1 MFSVHTR
8 SGCADFPR
16 YVARS
21 GSNSREKENW
31 EMKLHYVLLCV
42 LLMSAIVVGQTFRGT
57 ILGTVTD
64 PTGLVVAGA
73 SVKVKNTATGLER
86 TTTTT
91 ADGSYSVPE
100 LQVGSYTVTISQP
113 GFQTSVTTN
122 VEVNVAT
129 ERRVDAQLKTGQ
141 VTQTVEVSGGDLPQ
155 IETTSDDLGGVL
167 TSKSVED
174 MPINGRDYTKL
185 IFLNPGVAG
194 SPDQITDSPGSFG
207 EFSMNGARGRSN
219 NYLLDGTDM
228 NDGYRNDPAINQ
240 GGVFAVPSAI
250 LPIGAVEEMKVLS
263 NFQPEYGRNA
273 GAVVNIVT
281 KSGNNTLHGEVFEYF
296 RNNALDAR
304 NYFNTSDQRRAPFH
318 NNQFGGS
325 LGGPIVKNKTFFF
338 MDYEGQRETVGTV
351 TTACVPEPNR
361 IAYDIAQNG
370 PANSVTAAMLPFWP
384 QPNIGTRPTSSDPNW
399 DLFDTGCPNGP
410 NASLITPSYNN
421 LSSVIGKIDHNF
433 NQNNIVTGRYFFGD
447 STQSFPLALTASG
460 GQLPGFNT
468 VTPTRVQLVSVSY
481 VHTFGTNKVN
491 EIRYGWNR
499 FTESFNPQDASF
511 HPSSIGLCAAS
522 STADCA
528 GSGVHDSGLPIILV
542 SGTPSG
548 TSFFAQPG
556 ATSGDPRGRTDMN
569 NQFIENFS
577 WKMGKHDLKIG
588 FEYRRTTVHQ
598 YFNKYFRGRLK
609 FPDLASFLAGEPSG
623 GLQYSGNSIRDT
635 AENGY
640 GLYFQD
646 GFRVN
651 SRLTVNYGLRWDYY
665 GIINEKKNLFTN
677 FIQSS
682 FDPLTDTGT
691 GSLQQVGT
699 PGLSRLYEPDYKDF
713 SPRASIAWDVTGKG
727 KTVIRAGA
735 GLFYDAFSQ
744 DMFLG
749 HLPYPAFYAPG
760 PAYANFGPAPITGTG
775 LNVSTISAGQPV
787 YGPSNCQSTEISFVE
802 CDLFAVDRRMKTP
815 YMENYNINIQQ
826 QLTNKMTL
834 QIGYV
839 GSQGH
844 RLFRFYDINQP
855 NQKAIWMADC
865 AGQTPVAPY
874 TQPCA
879 GGAIQDFGVPRVFGD
894 VGVGAVY
901 LFQEKST
908 GKSNYNSLQVSYR
921 INGWRGITSTV
932 NYVYSK
938 SLDNSSDLE
947 DFVVNAAQ
955 PQDSNNPQLE
965 KGPSNFN
972 IPHRLTWVFS
982 YELPNRGGS
991 MQKLKNGW
999 GFDSTVSLQ
1008 SGQPFTLNYNCE
1020 DDYSGGGDC
1029 FDRPDVVGPIVYH
1042 KRDPANYLDL
1052 TAFAMPCTIDTVNVT
1067 IPSGF
1072 ASDCLPGTRHYGN
1085 LGRNSLVGPTYK
1097 QWDFALYKNTAIT
1110 ERVKVQFRAEFF
1122 NILNHPN
1129 FSSPLLPA
1137 FIADPASNLG
1147 ACGCGFQLNG
1157 NREVGTT
1164 TPLPGNR
1171 LGGYQITA
1179 TGDVGIGNP
1188 FLGGGG
1194 PRGIQLAVKFSF

>member
-1 MFSVHTR
+1 
-8 SGCADFPR
+8 
-16 YVARS
+16 
-21 GSNSREKENW
+21 
-31 EMKLHYVLLCV
+31 MKLRLLVVFVLLSTA
-42 LLMSAIVVGQTFRGT
+42 LLVGQTFRGT
-57 ILGTVTD
+57 ILGSVTD
-64 PTGLVVAGA
+64 PSGAVVAGA
-73 SVKVKNTATGLER
+73 TVKVRNLATGLER
-86 TTTTT
+86 TTVTSG
-91 ADGSYSVPE
+91 DGSYSVPE
-100 LQVGSYTVTISQP
+100 LPIGTYSVTVTQT
-113 GFQTSVTTN
+113 GFRTAVTN
-122 VEVNVAT
+122 DVEVNVAT

-141 VTQTVEVSGGDLPQ
+141 VTQTVEVSGGDLSQ
-155 IETTSDDLGGVL
+155 IETQSNDLGGVL
-167 TSKSVED
+167 TSKGVED
-174 MPINGRDYTKL
+174 LPINGRDYTKL

-250 LPIGAVEEMKVLS
+250 LPIGAVAEMKVLS

-281 KSGNNTLHGEVFEYF
+281 KSGSNALHGELFEYF
-296 RNNALDAR
+296 RNDALDAR
-304 NYFNTSDQRRAPFH
+304 NYFNPTDQPRSPFH

-325 LGGPIVKNKTFFF
+325 FGGPIVKDKTFFY
-338 MDYEGQRETVGTV
+338 MNYEGQRETVGTV
-351 TTACVPEPNR
+351 TLACVPDPAQIADDILANGAPN
-361 IAYDIAQNG
+361 
-370 PANSVTAAMLPFWP
+370 PVTAAMLKFWP
-384 QPNIGTRPTSSDPNW
+384 APNIPGRFGNPSATPGLGEDV
-399 DLFDTGCPNGP
+399 GCPAGP

-433 NQNNIVTGRYFFGD
+433 NQNNILTGRYFFGD

-468 VTPTRVQLVSVSY
+468 ITPTRVQLVSLSY
-481 VHTFGTNKVN
+481 VHTIGTNKVN
-491 EIRYGWNR
+491 ELRYGWNR
-499 FTESFNPQDASF
+499 FAEGFFPQDQNF
-511 HPSSIGLCAAS
+511 HPSKEIGLCAAS
-522 STADCA
+522 SPADCS

-556 ATSGDPRGRTDMN
+556 ATSGDSRARVDTN

-577 WKMGKHDLKIG
+577 WKVGKHDVKAG
-588 FEYRRTTVHQ
+588 FEFRRTSIEQ

-609 FPDLASFLAGEPSG
+609 FSNLSTFLEGDPSG
-623 GLQYSGNSIRDT
+623 GLQYSGNSRRHT
-635 AENGY
+635 FENGY
-640 GLYFQD
+640 GLYLQD
-646 GFRVN
+646 SFRVTP
-651 SRLTVNYGLRWDYY
+651 RLTVNYGLRWDYY
-665 GIINEKKNLFTN
+665 GVVQEKNNLFAN
-677 FIQSS
+677 FLVTG
-682 FDPLTDTGT
+682 FDPVSDTGT
-691 GSLQQVGT
+691 GNYTQVGT
-699 PGLSRLYEPDYKDF
+699 SGLSQLYQPDHKDF

-727 KTVIRAGA
+727 KTVIRVGG
-735 GLFYDAFSQ
+735 GLFYDAYSQ

-749 HLPYPAFYAPG
+749 HLPYPAYYAPG
-760 PAYANFGPAPITGTG
+760 PAYGNFGSAPITGTG
-775 LNVSTISAGQPV
+775 LNVSTITSMQPV

-802 CDLFAVDRRMKTP
+802 CDVFAVDQHLKTP

-826 QLTNKMTL
+826 QLTNKTTL
-834 QIGYV
+834 QVGYV

-855 NQKAIWMADC
+855 TQAAINAADNAC
-865 AGQTPVAPY
+865 N
-874 TQPCA
+874 C
-879 GGAIQDFGVPRVFGD
+879 INDFGVPRPFGNINNNIN
-894 VGVGAVY
+894 AVY
-901 LFQEKST
+901 IFQEKST
-908 GKSNYNSLQVSYR
+908 GKSNYNSLQVSFKV
-921 INGWRGITSTV
+921 NGWRGITSAL

-955 PQDSNNPQLE
+955 PQDSNRPNLE

-982 YELPNRGGS
+982 YQLPQTGGA
-991 MQKLKNGW
+991 MQRLKNGW

-1042 KRDPANYLDL
+1042 KSDPANYIDL
-1052 TAFAMPCTIDTVNVT
+1052 TAFAMPCTITAAAQAA
-1067 IPSGF
+1067 PSGY
-1072 ASDCLPGTRHYGN
+1072 ASDCVPGTRHYGN

-1097 QWDFALYKNTAIT
+1097 QWDFALYKNTAIS
-1110 ERVKVQFRAEFF
+1110 EHVKVQLRAEFF
-1122 NILNHPN
+1122 NLLNHPN

-1147 ACGCGFQLNG
+1147 TCGCGFQAGANG
-1157 NREVGTT
+1157 REVGN
-1164 TPLPGNR
+1164 GN
-1171 LGGYQITA
+1171 YHITA

-1194 PRGIQLAVKFSF
+1194 PRGIQLAAKFTF